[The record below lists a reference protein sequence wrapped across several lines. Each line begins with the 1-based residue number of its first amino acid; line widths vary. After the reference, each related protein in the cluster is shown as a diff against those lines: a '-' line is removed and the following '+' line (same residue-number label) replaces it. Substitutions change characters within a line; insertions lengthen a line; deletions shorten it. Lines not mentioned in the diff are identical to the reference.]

1 MKKHSLIMLLLLA
14 GIFVNA
20 QDKGVKW
27 TSVSIKT
34 SAQCEQCKTR
44 IEEYLAF
51 EPGVKK
57 STLDLQTK
65 EVTVE
70 YNTGKT
76 NLDKLRKAITKCG
89 YDADDQPA
97 DPKAYKKLPACC
109 KKPGDPDAKPHGKS
123 EM

>member
-1 MKKHSLIMLLLLA
+1 MKKFFFISLLVMT
-14 GIFVNA
+14 GILVNA
-20 QDKGVKW
+20 QDKGNKL

-34 SAQCEQCKTR
+34 SAQCEQCKKR

-65 EVTVE
+65 EVSVE
-70 YNTGKT
+70 YNAEKT
-76 NLDKLRKAITKCG
+76 SPEKIRKAITKCG
-89 YDADDQPA
+89 YDADDQLA

-109 KKPGDPDAKPHGKS
+109 KKPDDPNAKPHGK
-123 EM
+123 